1 MAPQGPLSQAWVSA
15 EARRRSS
22 ACARRLALACVPL
35 VVSAC
40 ATVGQ
45 PSTGAST
52 AATVSPSLQ
61 ASEPASQAP
70 STDLSLAMVYVNE
83 AQGWSIGV
91 PTGWSVVAQNAT
103 GAALSGGEAFA
114 EILLASATGLTL
126 EQREAQRV
134 TEISTWPGVDEIESD
149 IVSLPAGEAIRLIFE
164 TGVAPDPPARFIFYV
179 FEEGDTQF
187 VMSVRGPKDIDDLP
201 AVAEGLAES
210 FAVLD

>member
-1 MAPQGPLSQAWVSA
+1 M
-15 EARRRSS
+15 
-22 ACARRLALACVPL
+22 
-35 VVSAC
+35 
-40 ATVGQ
+40 
-45 PSTGAST
+45 
-52 AATVSPSLQ
+52 
-61 ASEPASQAP
+61 
-70 STDLSLAMVYVNE
+70 NE